1 MWSVFLFLSSV
12 FLCLSRKTFA
22 CLTLPPRSC
31 TVLELL
37 QYHPRKNSLHVSHP
51 PVPFA
56 MISSTTAPP
65 LIEDDFPNDLLLKA
79 SAPHCPEYGEA
90 HAREGCVLESKLARV
105 ASKTFSVEEVTV
117 LQKEVD
123 RWLTEVTTANTGPP
137 CFHPTITPPRTRSH
151 LHNKPIRSGQEAIEV
166 RLRVVSPPRPPVLTP
181 FSCVVSA
188 SACAL
193 AARMSCHGPPTRSS
207 AR

>member
-37 QYHPRKNSLHVSHP
+37 QYHPRKKPFYVSHP

-123 RWLTEVTTANTGPP
+123 HWLTEVTTANTG
-137 CFHPTITPPRTRSH
+137 HRA
-151 LHNKPIRSGQEAIEV
+151 PIRPSP
-166 RLRVVSPPRPPVLTP
+166 LRGPGRTCTTSPSALGRRP
-181 FSCVVSA
+181 SR
-188 SACAL
+188 CAFAL
-193 AARMSCHGPPTRSS
+193 FPPLDPLC
-207 AR
+207 